1 MNTLNNSVF
10 LSDIKNEKFIQWIKD
25 QTQKY
30 FNMNLNYEEGG
41 IITFNLDNIENPYK
55 LTLTNEY
62 RSDGMILYPEDML
75 INIKQNEIMWH
86 THNMERG
93 FKFEPPSDADVLILM
108 EILKEKSKF
117 PLGIAIHNNGIWIYK
132 LTRDFNQKQKENFE
146 EFKKF
151 IAWTLTMIDDIFANP
166 DPNTI
171 NNYHPDD
178 LAEYNIT
185 KIETIQ
191 DYKNIVNQV
200 FNEQIYIDFIPFDIP
215 I

>member
-10 LSDIKNEKFIQWIKD
+10 LSDIEDEKFFNWIKE
-25 QTQKY
+25 QTRNY
-30 FNMNLNYEEGG
+30 FNYTDHEEGG
-41 IITFNLDNIENPYK
+41 IITFNLDNIDNPYK

-62 RSDGMILYPEDML
+62 DRSNGMILYPENM
-75 INIKQNEIMWH
+75 INNIKPNQIMWH
-86 THNMERG
+86 THNVDRG
-93 FKFEPPSDADVLILM
+93 FKFEPPSALDILILM
-108 EILKEKSKF
+108 NVLKKKSKF
-117 PLGIAIHNNGIWIYK
+117 IIGIAIHNNGIWIYK
-132 LTRDFNQKQKENFE
+132 LTRDFYQKQKENFSKFK
-146 EFKKF
+146 EFVE
-151 IAWTLTMIDDIFANP
+151 WTLSTIDDIFDNP

-171 NNYHPDD
+171 NKYHPDD

-200 FNEQIYIDFIPFDIP
+200 FNELIYIDFIPFDTP